1 MYVKCLVKCE
11 DVSLPPDIPRD
22 RIPPPVQD
30 VSPALRGRARRAKVK
45 VTTGVLW
52 KAAAKAAS
60 TLRPFSLDSPH
71 ALFTFVNLRK
81 RASPPLPNE
90 LIGNVISM
98 GTTICFPN
106 KQPDLAN
113 LMSEVRNP
121 YPN

>member
-1 MYVKCLVKCE
+1 M
-11 DVSLPPDIPRD
+11 VSDNGLMAELGSEPVSTASPSSRD
-22 RIPPPVQD
+22 LTRTE
-30 VSPALRGRARRAKVK
+30 
-45 VTTGVLW
+45 VTTAVLW

-90 LIGNVISM
+90 LIENVISV

-106 KQPDLAN
+106 KQSNLAN
-113 LMSEVRNP
+113 LMVK
-121 YPN
+121 